1 MATHDYSLANQS
13 GASFRTDLNNALA
26 AIQSNNSNSSSPAT
40 TVAYQWWADTN
51 TGTLKIRN
59 SANNAWIALLQLDG
73 TLTLENGSN
82 SAPALAFRD
91 QLTTG
96 IFRTSNSLGISSE
109 GTTRALFDSSGLTIT
124 NAATISSTGNASL
137 VFDCGTGGAGGN
149 QLSFIDF
156 KINGTVKSN
165 IAVNEGTSGNP
176 LELGSAGNGAVHAFF
191 DNTLKLDTTASG
203 VHISGT
209 LESDNFKASNPGN
222 NALLIQNPSN
232 GIIGFGANNQTNQ
245 ITISTD
251 GHLGIP
257 SDSGRLRLGASED
270 LQIYH
275 NGSGNF
281 IDASVGSIAI
291 RTAGNDNQIFM
302 NADGS
307 VEAYFDGTKQF
318 ETTSVGNQLKGQT
331 RFATSSGT
339 FCALTEV
346 FKNTSHTA
354 GGSLSF
360 QTVNGHGGG
369 TVTVTLTVNGNAAV
383 KTTKMFGIALR
394 STSNA
399 GLTSEIF
406 TINSGSGVSFSVSG
420 SSQGVTV
427 ANNSSSA
434 CTCTVRFDLSGSL

>member
-165 IAVNEGTSGNP
+165 ISVNEGTSGNP

-191 DNTLKLDTTASG
+191 DNNLKFSTESFG
-203 VHISGT
+203 VRFYGT
-209 LESDNFKASNPGN
+209 LHGQN
-222 NALLIQNPSN
+222 NN
-232 GIIGFGANNQTNQ
+232 GIN
-245 ITISTD
+245 
-251 GHLGIP
+251 LGN
-257 SDSGRLRLGASED
+257 DND
-270 LQIYH
+270 LQIKVTDTNSTITH
-275 NGSGNF
+275 NGEGNLF
-281 IDASVGSIAI
+281 ITAEGSEEDLYLSAADDIFLRVQGSEDGI
-291 RTAGNDNQIFM
+291 KILGDNQ
-302 NADGS
+302 
-307 VEAYFDGTKQF
+307 VELAFDGTKQF